1 MFDEMANALH
11 AQKALNN
18 QYMRHL
24 DIKLYV
30 KWTNGVEEDV
40 FGGAEELSM
49 VSPNSKGIYNNAAFP
64 SQNLAGPSSK
74 SLPNLD
80 ALPVI

>member
-1 MFDEMANALH
+1 MKNALH
-11 AQKALNN
+11 AQKSLNN

-40 FGGAEELSM
+40 FGGAEELPM
-49 VSPNSKGIYNNAAFP
+49 ISPNSKGIYQSP
-64 SQNLAGPSSK
+64 QNMAGPSSK

-80 ALPVI
+80 SLPVNFSY